1 MGKTF
6 NTRPLSVR
14 REVYVEHHDH
24 RNGEC
29 NLAPLETF
37 LKMERQKRWSSYRN
51 GDCMWWPDWHKMRD
65 TRCSCPMCR
74 DPWWADFK
82 KRQKAGPMPTL
93 DDY

>member
-1 MGKTF
+1 MSRTL
-6 NTRPLSVR
+6 NTRPTEVR

-24 RNGEC
+24 RDGTC
-29 NLAPLETF
+29 NLPTLEES
-37 LKMERQKRWSSYRN
+37 LKLERQQRWAAFRK
-51 GDCMWWPDWHKMRD
+51 GQCCWIPDWHKMRD

-82 KRQKAGPMPTL
+82 KKKKAGPMPTL